1 MVSYAGGAV
10 EEEEVVVGMELAL
23 AAAAKEEEEEAVV
36 VVEAVWDKNSEV
48 ESSREKTRIL
58 NWRMR
63 QVNERRDPRNSQ
75 TSVP

>member
-1 MVSYAGGAV
+1 MVSYAGAVV
-10 EEEEVVVGMELAL
+10 EE
-23 AAAAKEEEEEAVV
+23 EEEEEAVV
-36 VVEAVWDKNSEV
+36 TVEAVWDKSSDV

-75 TSVP
+75 KSEP